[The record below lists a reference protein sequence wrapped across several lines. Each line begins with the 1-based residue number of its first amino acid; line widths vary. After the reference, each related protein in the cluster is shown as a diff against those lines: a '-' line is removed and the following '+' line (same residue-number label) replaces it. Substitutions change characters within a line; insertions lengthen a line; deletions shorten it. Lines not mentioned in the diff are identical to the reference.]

1 MIDIIRQKSYITGKS
16 LQKPNERKKMTSKT
30 PTADG
35 TKPHAKQKRDEYNV
49 TLERLVEELSE
60 ADAKINELRSN
71 ILRVQ
76 GAIGACN
83 EIIGDN
89 QQKENVET

>member
-1 MIDIIRQKSYITGKS
+1 MA
-16 LQKPNERKKMTSKT
+16 SKT

-35 TKPHAKQKRDEYNV
+35 TKPHAKQKRDEYNT
-49 TLERLVEELSE
+49 TLEKLVEELNE
-60 ADAKINELRSN
+60 ADAKVNEIRSN

-89 QQKENVET
+89 QQKEEAEEA

>member
-1 MIDIIRQKSYITGKS
+1 MIDIMLGKHYIT
-16 LQKPNERKKMTSKT
+16 NETLHRKRKTISDKT

-35 TKPHAKQKRDEYNV
+35 TKPHAKQKRDEYNT
-49 TLERLVEELSE
+49 TLEKLVDELNE
-60 ADAKINELRSN
+60 ADAKVNEIRSN

-83 EIIGDN
+83 EIIGDG
-89 QQKENVET
+89 QVKEESKK

>member
-1 MIDIIRQKSYITGKS
+1 MLGKHYIT
-16 LQKPNERKKMTSKT
+16 NETLHRKRKTMSDKT

-35 TKPHAKQKRDEYNV
+35 TKPHAKQKRDEYNT
-49 TLERLVEELSE
+49 TLEKLVDELNE
-60 ADAKINELRSN
+60 ADAKVNEIRSN

-83 EIIGDN
+83 EIIGDS
-89 QQKENVET
+89 QAKEENKK